1 MKTNRDFFFFVSTL
15 LIFISACSNGKTNN
29 TDRMKK
35 VLTEEEKYRP
45 NFHFTPQK
53 NWMNDPNGMFF
64 LNEVFHLYFQYHPDS
79 NVWGPM
85 HWGHA
90 TSEDLINWTEH
101 PIALYPDELGAI
113 FSGSAVVD
121 FENTSGLGTLENPP
135 IIAIYT
141 NHDTEE
147 EKMGGTF
154 FQTQSIAYS
163 LDKGYSWDK
172 YENNPVI
179 ENPGIRDF
187 RDPKVFWM
195 ESQQKWIMTLAAG
208 QETQFYASFD
218 LKKWSYLSNF
228 GKGFGNHDGVWEC
241 PDLFPL
247 KVNGSDTIKWVLLV
261 SINPGG
267 PNGGSATQYFIGDFD
282 GTRFTID
289 TKFKTELETNHSFWI
304 DFGKDNYAGV
314 TFSNFET
321 DKKSALLLG
330 WMSNWEYAKKVPTFN
345 WRSSMTLPRILE
357 LNETESSY
365 RLQSKLSV
373 NWDLFSSKKIRT
385 KERSIEEGITIV
397 AANAINL
404 SSARAKVKLKNLEP
418 TTYTF
423 VLSNHSG
430 DSLLFGYKHK
440 ERQFFIDRSKSG
452 KVSFSDDFSKN
463 QSLAPRFYD
472 KKELEVEFVLDKT
485 SVEVFFD
492 DGETV
497 MTEIFFPDQPFQTL
511 SLLPKTSS
519 KTIFSAELFEL
530 EPKKNTFKAIENED

>member
-1 MKTNRDFFFFVSTL
+1 
-15 LIFISACSNGKTNN
+15 
-29 TDRMKK
+29 
-35 VLTEEEKYRP
+35 
-45 NFHFTPQK
+45 
-53 NWMNDPNGMFF
+53 
-64 LNEVFHLYFQYHPDS
+64 
-79 NVWGPM
+79 
-85 HWGHA
+85 
-90 TSEDLINWTEH
+90 
-101 PIALYPDELGAI
+101 
-113 FSGSAVVD
+113 
-121 FENTSGLGTLENPP
+121 
-135 IIAIYT
+135 
-141 NHDTEE
+141 
-147 EKMGGTF
+147 
-154 FQTQSIAYS
+154 
-163 LDKGYSWDK
+163 
-172 YENNPVI
+172 
-179 ENPGIRDF
+179 
-187 RDPKVFWM
+187 
-195 ESQQKWIMTLAAG
+195 
-208 QETQFYASFD
+208 
-218 LKKWSYLSNF
+218 
-228 GKGFGNHDGVWEC
+228 
-241 PDLFPL
+241 
-247 KVNGSDTIKWVLLV
+247 LV

-418 TTYTF
+418 ITYTF

-430 DSLLFGYKHK
+430 DSLLFGYNHK

-530 EPKKNTFKAIENED
+530 EPKKNIFKAIENED

>member
-29 TDRMKK
+29 TDKMKK

-90 TSEDLINWTEH
+90 TSKDLINWTEH
-101 PIALYPDELGAI
+101 PIALYPDKLGTI

-147 EKMGGTF
+147 EKKGGTL

-208 QETQFYASFD
+208 QETQFYASF
-218 LKKWSYLSNF
+218 
-228 GKGFGNHDGVWEC
+228 DGVWEC

-430 DSLLFGYKHK
+430 DSLLFGYNHK

-530 EPKKNTFKAIENED
+530 EPKKNIFKAIENED

>member
-1 MKTNRDFFFFVSTL
+1 
-15 LIFISACSNGKTNN
+15 
-29 TDRMKK
+29 
-35 VLTEEEKYRP
+35 
-45 NFHFTPQK
+45 
-53 NWMNDPNGMFF
+53 
-64 LNEVFHLYFQYHPDS
+64 
-79 NVWGPM
+79 
-85 HWGHA
+85 
-90 TSEDLINWTEH
+90 
-101 PIALYPDELGAI
+101 
-113 FSGSAVVD
+113 
-121 FENTSGLGTLENPP
+121 
-135 IIAIYT
+135 
-141 NHDTEE
+141 
-147 EKMGGTF
+147 
-154 FQTQSIAYS
+154 
-163 LDKGYSWDK
+163 
-172 YENNPVI
+172 
-179 ENPGIRDF
+179 
-187 RDPKVFWM
+187 
-195 ESQQKWIMTLAAG
+195 
-208 QETQFYASFD
+208 
-218 LKKWSYLSNF
+218 
-228 GKGFGNHDGVWEC
+228 
-241 PDLFPL
+241 
-247 KVNGSDTIKWVLLV
+247 LV

-430 DSLLFGYKHK
+430 DSLLFGYNHK
-440 ERQFFIDRSKSG
+440 
-452 KVSFSDDFSKN
+452 
-463 QSLAPRFYD
+463 
-472 KKELEVEFVLDKT
+472 
-485 SVEVFFD
+485 
-492 DGETV
+492 
-497 MTEIFFPDQPFQTL
+497 
-511 SLLPKTSS
+511 
-519 KTIFSAELFEL
+519 
-530 EPKKNTFKAIENED
+530 